1 MNHIDVP
8 LGQSSCFDK
17 FSLAFINQVILSR
30 VEDLYTRAEPPGETG
45 ASRVAGNEIQFLSAR
60 LATPLATIYAHV
72 PQIEMRGRLGNCQ
85 RLNG

>member
-30 VEDLYTRAEPPGETG
+30 VEDLYTLAEPPGETG
-45 ASRVAGNEIQFLSAR
+45 GV
-60 LATPLATIYAHV
+60 
-72 PQIEMRGRLGNCQ
+72 
-85 RLNG
+85 